1 MLDLVERAD
10 LLIEGNRP
18 GVTERLG
25 VGPEPCLARNP
36 RLVYGRMTGWG
47 QDGPLAERAGHDIAY
62 IALTGTLG
70 MIGSPGSPRPPPP
83 TSSATTRAARST
95 SSSASS
101 PPCTTRA

>member
-1 MLDLVERAD
+1 
-10 LLIEGNRP
+10 
-18 GVTERLG
+18 
-25 VGPEPCLARNP
+25 
-36 RLVYGRMTGWG
+36 MTGWG

-70 MIGSPGSPRPPPP
+70 MIGSPGEPLPHPP